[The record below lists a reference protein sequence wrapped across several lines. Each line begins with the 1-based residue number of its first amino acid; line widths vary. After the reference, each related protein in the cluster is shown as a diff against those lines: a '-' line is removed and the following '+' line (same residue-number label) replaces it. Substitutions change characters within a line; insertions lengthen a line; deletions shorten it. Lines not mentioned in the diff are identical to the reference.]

1 MDLGRDGMGDG
12 GLLGLLA
19 GVWRGRGAASRTDGA
34 WSFMV
39 ATSVGWMTYTEA
51 AELLLCPGPRST
63 GRQPIP
69 APQAAGRGQ
78 PSMMRTRARPFRI
91 SAWGFPR
98 ESRET
103 VTRGLFVGER
113 RGVPGGVV
121 AGRKEPGAQQ
131 LCELPRLEIAVRR
144 HQRQCVILQDQA
156 SPAKAR
162 SVGKGAGRTPSRRPS
177 AASRRT
183 ARLEAFGLNA

>member
-12 GLLGLLA
+12 GLLGVLA

-144 HQRQCVILQDQA
+144 HSGNA
-156 SPAKAR
+156 SSCRIRPRRRRRDRSERERGGRPRDVPLLRPAEPPD
-162 SVGKGAGRTPSRRPS
+162 SRPS
-177 AASRRT
+177 
-183 ARLEAFGLNA
+183 G